1 MIEDLTAMVCVCV
14 CVCVR
19 VCVLPARRRRGHRA
33 HCSSAAVQP
42 ERRSGYCQAHS
53 RCGLCTNTDRRRQRN
68 CARVCAVRLSGS
80 EVRGCRLVVSVSPVR
95 GSLVLAVRLCLARR
109 IYENAAATLPVTDA
123 VDCALAIPEGLAV
136 GGAGHHGKASV
147 WSRLG
152 VVSSG

>member
-1 MIEDLTAMVCVCV
+1 M
-14 CVCVR
+14 
-19 VCVLPARRRRGHRA
+19 
-33 HCSSAAVQP
+33 
-42 ERRSGYCQAHS
+42 
-53 RCGLCTNTDRRRQRN
+53 
-68 CARVCAVRLSGS
+68 
-80 EVRGCRLVVSVSPVR
+80 SPVR

-136 GGAGHHGKASV
+136 GGAGLHGKASV